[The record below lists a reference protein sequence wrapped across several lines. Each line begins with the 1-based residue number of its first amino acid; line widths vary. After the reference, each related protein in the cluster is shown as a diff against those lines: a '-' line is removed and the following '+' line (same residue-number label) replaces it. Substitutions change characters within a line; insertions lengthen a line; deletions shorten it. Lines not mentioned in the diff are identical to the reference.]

1 MFLAGDVSPNPGWAL
16 PALNQHGLK
25 IAHLNVRSLS
35 QHWDEF
41 QILIQDN
48 PFDVM
53 CLTETWLKPCMTD
66 SELHLDGYNLIRN
79 DRTGIGGGGNAIY
92 YNSKLMARPRTDI
105 NCGLDVEAIPLEITF
120 PTRSRVLVCS
130 AYCADK
136 TLCKDF
142 KPCLETMLDRAP
154 SENIELFFLG
164 DFNQDLLPKRL
175 TADVRDVRQTFS
187 TYQLTQ
193 LIKSPTRIT
202 NRSKAL
208 IDHIYT
214 SDSNKVIASGV
225 SQCAISDHSLI
236 YLVRRCKKLSGPSK
250 VINYRN
256 FKNYISKNFKADL
269 HTASWDEIDTS
280 LTVGEAWDAF
290 STTLGNVIDQHVPLD
305 TKRVRTSTLPWLTS
319 EIRALMR
326 SRDFHHKRAQKT
338 QADREWRA
346 YRDLRNKT
354 TSLIRKSKREYYSH
368 VINANKRDSGKLWKA
383 LKSAVSTSTKNP
395 SIGSLETESSVTSEP
410 REIAQ
415 GFAKYFHTAIMKIRQ
430 TVQRAA
436 CFLPM
441 QKSQDQRT
449 FRLSVIKEGYFCK
462 ELKKIKTS

>member
-1 MFLAGDVSPNPGWAL
+1 
-16 PALNQHGLK
+16 
-25 IAHLNVRSLS
+25 
-35 QHWDEF
+35 
-41 QILIQDN
+41 
-48 PFDVM
+48 
-53 CLTETWLKPCMTD
+53 
-66 SELHLDGYNLIRN
+66 
-79 DRTGIGGGGNAIY
+79 
-92 YNSKLMARPRTDI
+92 
-105 NCGLDVEAIPLEITF
+105 
-120 PTRSRVLVCS
+120 
-130 AYCADK
+130 
-136 TLCKDF
+136 
-142 KPCLETMLDRAP
+142 MLGRAS
-154 SENIELFFLG
+154 SENIELLFLG

-175 TADVRDVRQTFS
+175 TADARDLRQTFS

-202 NRSKAL
+202 NRSKTL

-236 YLVRRCKKLSGPSK
+236 YLVRRSKKPRGPSK

-256 FKNYISKNFKADL
+256 FKNYSSKNFRADL
-269 HTASWDEIDTS
+269 HTTSWDEIDTS

-305 TKRVRTSTLPWLTS
+305 TKRVRASTLPWLTS

-368 VINANKRDSGKLWKA
+368 VINANKKDSGILWKA
-383 LKSAVSTSTKNP
+383 LKSAISTSTKNP

-410 REIAQ
+410 HEITQ

-430 TVQRAA
+430 TVQRAV

-449 FRLSVIKEGYFCK
+449 FRLSVIKEGYVCK
-462 ELKKIKTS
+462 ELKKSKHPSPLA